1 MEEKYLE
8 ILTQTVERSKANAHQ
23 IEEVKSDIKE
33 IKEEYKV
40 LNKLATSIEL
50 IAQDMTTVK
59 DNMSEVKSTQSEMK
73 AELSEVKNESIRR
86 KAGMFDSMW
95 QKVATAVGAGVL
107 AFVLGTM
114 FPAIFK

>member
-8 ILTQTVERSKANAHQ
+8 ILTQTAERSKSNTHQ
-23 IEEVKSDIKE
+23 IDEIKSDIKE
-33 IKEEYKV
+33 IKEEYKI

-50 IAQDMTTVK
+50 IAQDMATVK
-59 DNMSEVKSTQSEMK
+59 DNMSEVKSSQSEMK

-95 QKVATAVGAGVL
+95 QKIATAIGAGIL
-107 AFVLGTM
+107 AFILGTM
-114 FPAIFK
+114 FPTIFK